1 MPCEHMKKLYQL
13 CSDSGIRLSSS
24 DLIRIA
30 CKECGDTEVCPSVL
44 LDEYETKATP
54 SSSDKQP
61 RNALPP
67 EKIQQKVS

>member
-13 CSDSGIRLSSS
+13 CSDSGIRLSST

-44 LDEYETKATP
+44 LDEYETKATIP
-54 SSSDKQP
+54 LSNKQT
-61 RNALPP
+61 NDAHSTAT
-67 EKIQQKVS
+67 EQVDV